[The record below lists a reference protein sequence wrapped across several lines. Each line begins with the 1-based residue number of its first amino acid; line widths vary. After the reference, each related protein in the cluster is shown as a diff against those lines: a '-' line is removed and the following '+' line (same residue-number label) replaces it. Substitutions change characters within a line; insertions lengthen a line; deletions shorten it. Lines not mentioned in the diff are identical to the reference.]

1 MARADLERAGLRDV
15 RNPGSGWSAQ
25 AVRASVQR
33 SPEGRVSFG
42 GKS

>member
-1 MARADLERAGLRDV
+1 MARADLERAELRVV

-25 AVRASVQR
+25 AVRVSVWR
-33 SPEGRVSFG
+33 SQEGWVSFW

>member
-1 MARADLERAGLRDV
+1 MARADLERAGLTVV

-25 AVRASVQR
+25 AVRASVR
-33 SPEGRVSFG
+33 RPEGRVSFG